1 MNELSSLAPAGSRP
15 EDKRAARRSLSQSTI
30 SRLPAM
36 TTDIQ
41 IYCDNMAVVKTRIE
55 VVQGILSGHI
65 TTGKD
70 DCNTELIFLQLRKTL
85 ELIAFS
91 SLSANKTAYSA
102 VHKKFASHWRA
113 KAMLD
118 ALEKVNPDYYPLP
131 LDAPQEVAPGKKHF
145 PRLTDGYM
153 TKEDFISLYDFMQRG
168 ASHAES
174 VFYQR
179 SDDSNRIPCRNGLLA
194 FNGYLVG
201 T

>member
-1 MNELSSLAPAGSRP
+1 
-15 EDKRAARRSLSQSTI
+15 
-30 SRLPAM
+30 M

-55 VVQGILSGHI
+55 VVQGILSGQI

-85 ELIAFS
+85 ELIAFAS
-91 SLSANKTAYSA
+91 RSANKTAYSA

-118 ALEKVNPDYYPLP
+118 TLEKVNPDYYPLP
-131 LDAPQEVAPGKKHF
+131 LDARRKSRRA
-145 PRLTDGYM
+145 RS
-153 TKEDFISLYDFMQRG
+153 ISPD
-168 ASHAES
+168 
-174 VFYQR
+174 
-179 SDDSNRIPCRNGLLA
+179 LLMD
-194 FNGYLVG
+194 